1 MNSVH
6 IHMRLGAH
14 FHRYTDSLH
23 KVAFNHIRLQCLYWS
38 WVLQDLLVVALFR
51 SCSSLKYPVCELCET
66 QSLWQYGI
74 LRYKRP
80 VSGLIEWVD
89 AIEPIM
95 KDKRQLWFTGRF
107 LLIETMK
114 WGV

>member
-23 KVAFNHIRLQCLYWS
+23 KVAFNHIRLQYLYWS

-51 SCSSLKYPVCELCET
+51 SCSSLKCPACELCET

-80 VSGLIEWVD
+80 VTGLIELFD
-89 AIEPIM
+89 AIEPII
-95 KDKRQLWFTGRF
+95 KDRQRLWFTGRF
-107 LLIETMK
+107 F
-114 WGV
+114 VY